1 VDRQKDPGG
10 PRVSRGFFVRATDLW
25 CGPSGRDLLPEG
37 KKNLQGESMARITIE
52 DCLRAVPNRFHLVQ
66 MAATRAKQIKRG
78 ATALV
83 QENENKAVVIAL
95 REIAAGH
102 VKPGE
107 RIIDP
112 LEEGEEVL
120 SLADEAVVEA
130 EVIEPAA
137 EDGTESAPA

>member
-1 VDRQKDPGG
+1 
-10 PRVSRGFFVRATDLW
+10 
-25 CGPSGRDLLPEG
+25 
-37 KKNLQGESMARITIE
+37 MARITIE

-66 MAATRAKQIKRG
+66 MAATRAKQLKRG
-78 ATALV
+78 ANALV
-83 QENENKAVVIAL
+83 QADDNKAVVIAL

-112 LEEGEEVL
+112 IQEGEEVL

-130 EVIEPAA
+130 EAIEPTE
-137 EDGTESAPA
+137 EDGTEPAPVK